1 MIIDLHTHLIPGVDD
16 GAQTIEDSLDLARQA
31 VSEGVEHLVLT
42 PHHRNNQFINHA
54 QGVIEAA
61 EELQEILRQHDI
73 PLNVYPSQE
82 IRINEK
88 LMDDLLNRNLL
99 SLDDS
104 GKYYLIEFPTATVP
118 DYSERIL
125 GQLIHRGI
133 TPVIAHP
140 ERNHVFV
147 EDIAVYARFIEMG
160 CLGQITTSSIA
171 GAFGDKIQEASIE
184 MIKNGLAHIL
194 ASDAHSVDWRPFNTQ
209 VGFKALEEYFG
220 AEKVIELQE
229 NARSI
234 FNGEEV
240 KTTQVIKKNHNNL
253 NQRKSNKKS
262 FWNIFKK
269 S

>member
-16 GAQTIEDSLDLARQA
+16 GAQNIDDSVKLAKEA
-31 VSEGVEHLVLT
+31 VSQGIEHIVLT
-42 PHHRNNQFINHA
+42 PHHRNNQFVNHA
-54 QGVIEAA
+54 SGVIEAT
-61 EELQEILRQHDI
+61 ERLQTELNQRNI
-73 PLNVYPSQE
+73 PLNVYPGQE
-82 IRINEK
+82 IRINK
-88 LMDDLLNRNLL
+88 DMMDDLLNRNLL

-118 DYSERIL
+118 DYSERML

-171 GAFGDKIQEASIE
+171 GAFGEKIQQASIE
-184 MIKNGLAHIL
+184 MIQNGWAHIL
-194 ASDAHSVDWRPFNTQ
+194 ASDAHSVEWRPFNTK
-209 VGFKALEEYFG
+209 VGFEALENYFG
-220 AEKVIELQE
+220 SAKVTEFKE

-234 FNGEEV
+234 FNGEDV
-240 KTTQVIKKNHNNL
+240 KPTQLNKKHYNNF
-253 NQRKSNKKS
+253 NQRKSKKKS
-262 FWNIFKK
+262 FWDLFK
-269 S
+269 

>member
-54 QGVIEAA
+54 QGVIEAV
-61 EELQEILRQHDI
+61 EELQEMLKQHHI

-118 DYSERIL
+118 DYSERML

-147 EDIAVYARFIEMG
+147 QDMSVFAEFIEMG

-171 GAFGDKIQEASIE
+171 GAFGDKIQQASIE
-184 MIKNGLAHIL
+184 MIQNGWAHIL
-194 ASDAHSVDWRPFNTQ
+194 ASDAHSVEWRPFNTKF
-209 VGFKALEEYFG
+209 GFEALERYFG
-220 AEKVIELQE
+220 SAKVTEFKE

-240 KTTQVIKKNHNNL
+240 KRIPSVKPNDNKINQTKN
-253 NQRKSNKKS
+253 KKKS
-262 FWNIFKK
+262 FWDLFK
-269 S
+269 